1 MIWKHGG
8 AVFLRYVAYILL
20 SECLL
25 KNVDYFANLVNLV
38 KILQFRI
45 TLSTIPL
52 FERTMHNGSNMSL
65 RHIVL

>member
-25 KNVDYFANLVNLV
+25 KNVDYFANLVNSS
-38 KILQFRI
+38 LQFRI
-45 TLSTIPL
+45 TLCTIPL
-52 FERTMHNGSNMSL
+52 FERTLRNGSKMSL
-65 RHIVL
+65 RHIAL